1 MNKYIVIN
9 LNMFAATHSVT
20 VCDNDGMNDM
30 IGVQTIEGMPNF
42 ITEYAYSNDIYN
54 VKIIGNSKYAQL
66 IEYGIGLAETS
77 RYRERKIEIEVI

>member
-20 VCDNDGMNDM
+20 VCDDDGMNWYNWRLDDWRHA
-30 IGVQTIEGMPNF
+30 NF

-54 VKIIGNSKYAQL
+54 VKIVGNSKYAQL

>member
-1 MNKYIVIN
+1 MNKYIVII
-9 LNMFAATHSVT
+9 LNMFAATHSIT
-20 VCDNDGMNDM
+20 VCDDNGVIDI

-54 VKIIGNSKYAQL
+54 VKIVGNSKYAQL

>member
-1 MNKYIVIN
+1 
-9 LNMFAATHSVT
+9 
-20 VCDNDGMNDM
+20 
-30 IGVQTIEGMPNF
+30 MPNF

-66 IEYGIGLAETS
+66 VEYGIGLTEAA

>member
-1 MNKYIVIN
+1 
-9 LNMFAATHSVT
+9 
-20 VCDNDGMNDM
+20 
-30 IGVQTIEGMPNF
+30 MPNF